1 MCVFACVCAREL
13 GVCVRVCV
21 LGETE
26 GGVEEVKA
34 GVEEQGLISA
44 PNLLAC
50 MSGSSL
56 KRGQFCLSEKQLP
69 SALSALSDVDISNIF
84 YKVKD
89 N

>member
-1 MCVFACVCAREL
+1 M
-13 GVCVRVCV
+13 
-21 LGETE
+21 
-26 GGVEEVKA
+26 
-34 GVEEQGLISA
+34 EEQGLISA

>member
-1 MCVFACVCAREL
+1 MCI
-13 GVCVRVCV
+13 
-21 LGETE
+21 
-26 GGVEEVKA
+26 GGVLRKRRR